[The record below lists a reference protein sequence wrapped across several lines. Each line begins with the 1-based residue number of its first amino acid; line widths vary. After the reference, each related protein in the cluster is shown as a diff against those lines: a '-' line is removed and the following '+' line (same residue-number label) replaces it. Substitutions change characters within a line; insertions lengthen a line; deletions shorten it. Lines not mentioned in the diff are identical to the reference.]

1 MKFWGYILV
10 FLLFIGSFFAGR
22 WTKSPYE
29 RIVERRDTVIIRDT
43 MTEYIPVPKYITY
56 IRTDTCYL
64 PALADS
70 GHSPVLV
77 PIDRKIYQTPDY
89 RAVIEGYQA
98 SLLEIQVYPQKMVVT
113 PKKPTSKS
121 RWGRIGA
128 DNRKIIAVHRNW
140 RSIQPIFILERSPHR
155 FPQNNKPAEIQRVC
169 FCFGA
174 QDETRT
180 HTP

>member
-77 PIDRKIYQTPDY
+77 PIERKIYQTPDY

-121 RWGRIGA
+121 RWGIG
-128 DNRKIIAVHRNW
+128 
-140 RSIQPIFILERSPHR
+140 IQAGVGLVPTTGKLSPYIGIGVQYSL
-155 FPQNNKPAEIQRVC
+155 FS
-169 FCFGA
+169 F
-174 QDETRT
+174 
-180 HTP
+180 